1 MIPEKKE
8 RPSLL
13 FFSQKIGVGKG
24 LGLQEYM
31 VIVDYGKED
40 ELEVWGYSDNLV
52 KYVMTLTMIVLTV
65 GLLGLVLY
73 WWKQWWLY
81 FTHDACLLEDA
92 TSVLVVVSRSGMKIF
107 IYNCLEITCRTTT
120 EASTPRT
127 TSPRSTEL
135 TIPRQISSFRMK
147 IWEDSRK
154 L

>member
-1 MIPEKKE
+1 
-8 RPSLL
+8 
-13 FFSQKIGVGKG
+13 
-24 LGLQEYM
+24 M

-92 TSVLVVVSRSGMKIF
+92 TSVLVVVSVDLSCK
-107 IYNCLEITCRTTT
+107 YLY
-120 EASTPRT
+120 
-127 TSPRSTEL
+127 TSV
-135 TIPRQISSFRMK
+135 F
-147 IWEDSRK
+147 K
-154 L
+154 LLAGPLQRPAHHVLRHEGPQN

>member
-31 VIVDYGKED
+31 MIVDYGKED

-52 KYVMTLTMIVLTV
+52 KYVVTLTLIVLTV

-92 TSVLVVVSRSGMKIF
+92 TSVLVVVSRSLMKIF
-107 IYNCLEITCRTTT
+107 IF
-120 EASTPRT
+120 
-127 TSPRSTEL
+127 
-135 TIPRQISSFRMK
+135 TI
-147 IWEDSRK
+147 
-154 L
+154 